1 MLNVRA
7 LMIEFLTALTR
18 RGDAEVAKQ
27 PWVGLDPETAFHAG
41 LLAGVA
47 LALDLTLA
55 ELLRDPVL
63 A

>member
-1 MLNVRA
+1 
-7 LMIEFLTALTR
+7 MIEFLTALTR
-18 RGDAEVAKQ
+18 RGDAEVTKQ

-41 LLAGVA
+41 LLAGVG
-47 LALDLTLA
+47 LALDLTLM